1 MKTSILILLLSA
13 TTTLTAQAQSHWYS
27 DVHLTAKVGFNLG
40 GTAPIGLPASIRKL
54 NSYTL
59 QSNPVIGIEAEK
71 TLSEQWGIMTGLY
84 YENKGMKE
92 DANVKNYH
100 MAIVR
105 GGQELE
111 GMFTGKNQSEAVQ
124 WMLTMPLQATYRF
137 NDKWQIK
144 AGPYLSYVR
153 TRTFKGAAYDGY
165 LRVGDPTGEKVE
177 LGTTDGSRGTYDFS
191 DSMRKL
197 QWGMMVGADWHFHHS
212 WGIFVDLSWGFTGI
226 FKGNFDTIE
235 QTMYPVYGTVG
246 VSYRMK

>member
-1 MKTSILILLLSA
+1 M
-13 TTTLTAQAQSHWYS
+13 H
-27 DVHLTAKVGFNLG
+27 
-40 GTAPIGLPASIRKL
+40 PAFPL
-54 NSYTL
+54 NVL
-59 QSNPVIGIEAEK
+59 QSSSSLPYLV
-71 TLSEQWGIMTGLY
+71 
-84 YENKGMKE
+84 
-92 DANVKNYH
+92 
-100 MAIVR
+100 
-105 GGQELE
+105 LE
-111 GMFTGKNQSEAVQ
+111 HVPKICRIRSI
-124 WMLTMPLQATYRF
+124 QATYRF

-177 LGTTDGSRGTYDFS
+177 LGTTDGNRGTYDFS